1 MSFFSPITNRSASV
15 RFLYL
20 SVYLL
25 LIGGAFTMLVP
36 LLISVTGSMSG
47 PSRGEGISFY
57 PRFLVHEDAMWARF
71 AEARYG
77 GVIDNLKMAWDE
89 EAANF
94 FEPAYPR
101 IDEKTQRDLALWK
114 KFRAEQG
121 GPLPVHLAGLAFTR
135 ASRREA
141 ALENDLFRSW
151 LLRRFGGLNGVSEAL
166 AVEVPRATLLLPPIQ
181 NAIVLPVMATPLTQA
196 FQEYLLTVP
205 ETRRLP
211 WDVGAFFRNV
221 YLPRNFAGDIKTYNE
236 RFGTAYGSFEEI
248 PFPAT
253 IPEVGA
259 EPWFRFV
266 SRVLS
271 ANFVEFTPAGL
282 AAWQAS
288 GLVKVDFLRGSAQPG
303 HVRVVSLDQMFADW
317 ATGQGI
323 TDARLPGKLLDWE
336 AFQAEKGFWRWQF
349 ATQNF
354 RYVMQEV
361 LLQGN
366 GVRNTLILVVLS
378 IVSALTVNPMAAY
391 ALSRFKLPQSYQVLL
406 FFLAT
411 IAFPAEVAMIPNFL
425 QIKELGMI
433 NTFWALVIPGMVNG
447 FSIFLLKGFF
457 DSLPK
462 ELYEAA
468 DIDGASEWQIFWGI
482 TMNLSRPILA
492 VLALGAFTSAY
503 GAFMFA
509 LILAPDPS
517 MWTLMVWIY
526 QLQQSVGQGIV
537 YASVLLTA
545 IPTLIVY
552 LCTQNIIMRGIIVPT
567 DK

>member
-1 MSFFSPITNRSASV
+1 
-15 RFLYL
+15 
-20 SVYLL
+20 
-25 LIGGAFTMLVP
+25 MLVP
-36 LLISVTGSMSG
+36 LMISVSGSMSG
-47 PSRGEGISFY
+47 PSEAEPITFY
-57 PRFLVHEDAMWARF
+57 PRFLVKEEALWARY

-77 GVIDNLKMAWDE
+77 GAIDNLKMAWGE
-89 EAANF
+89 EGANF
-94 FEPAYPR
+94 FEPTPPQAG
-101 IDEKTQRDLALWK
+101 DEDRRNLELWK
-114 KFRAEQG
+114 KFREEQA
-121 GPLPVHLAGLAFTR
+121 GPIPNIRAGLAFTR

-141 ALENDLFRSW
+141 ALENDLFRRW
-151 LLRRFGGLNGVSEAL
+151 LLKKFGGIAGVGEAL
-166 AVEVPRATLLLPPIQ
+166 AVEVPRITLILPPVQ
-181 NAIVLPVMATPLTQA
+181 NAIVLPVIATPLTRA
-196 FQEYLLTVP
+196 FDEYALSAP
-205 ETRRLP
+205 ENRRLI
-211 WDVGAFFRNV
+211 WDVGGFYRAV
-221 YLPRNFAGDIKTYNE
+221 YLPRSFGGDIQAYNAQAGS
-236 RFGTAYGSFEEI
+236 RYRSFEEI

-253 IPEVGA
+253 LPALGGES
-259 EPWFRFV
+259 WFRFV

-271 ANFVEFTPAGL
+271 ARFVDFSPEGNE
-282 AAWQAS
+282 AWKAS
-288 GLVKVDFLRGSAQPG
+288 GLPKVDFLRTLVKPEQ
-303 HVRVVSLDQMFADW
+303 VRVTSLDREFGEW
-317 ATGQGI
+317 AAARGVE
-323 TDARLPGKLLDWE
+323 DARIPGKLLDWE

-349 ATQNF
+349 ASQNF
-354 RYVMQEV
+354 RYVIEEV

-378 IVSALTVNPMAAY
+378 IVSALTINPMAAY
-391 ALSRFKLPQSYQVLL
+391 ALSRFKPRQSYQVLL

-411 IAFPAEVAMIPNFL
+411 IAFPAEVAMIPSFL

-433 NTFWALVIPGMVNG
+433 NTFWALVVPGIVNG

-468 DIDGASEWQIFWGI
+468 DIDGAGEWQIFWGI

-509 LILAPDPS
+509 LILAPDPK

-526 QLQQSVGQGIV
+526 QLQQSVGSGIV

-545 IPTLIVY
+545 IPTLFVY